1 MMSIRRSMGLGRA
14 KSSVGAPAG
23 FDPSHLPP
31 SPTLPTEFGELQ
43 QQQPMARGRTVAVGA
58 GHAHRLSV
66 SPTMHN
72 RGSILMEM
80 NKIEDEESRRMT
92 EVAFM

>member
-14 KSSVGAPAG
+14 KSAVGPPKG
-23 FDPSHLPP
+23 FDAAHLPP
-31 SPTLPTEFGELQ
+31 SPTLPGDFGAQ
-43 QQQPMARGRTVAVGA
+43 QGARGRPVAAGA
-58 GHAHRLSV
+58 RHAHRLSV
-66 SPTMHN
+66 APTMYD
-72 RGSILMEM
+72 GAGILLEL